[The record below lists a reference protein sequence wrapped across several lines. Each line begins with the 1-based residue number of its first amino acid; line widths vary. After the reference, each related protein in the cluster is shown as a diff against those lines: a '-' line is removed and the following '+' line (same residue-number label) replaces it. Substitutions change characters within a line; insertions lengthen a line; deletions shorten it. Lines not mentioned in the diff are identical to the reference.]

1 MAAVEAGTGLYPRLE
16 AQERA
21 SQAPARLIRN
31 GQAHRAMRVKFPAR
45 FFNRL
50 VRTTTGKQGRMI
62 FPTRALEARLSPAA
76 IQVALGN
83 VSDQF
88 EVSCILNRRLC
99 RRSASHASLA
109 RRVLPNL
116 AAYSTK
122 VLRLASSPR
131 CKDSLSFLLSRSWQR
146 LPFRGMHYPLVL
158 GGCQVHRRRCILICV
173 IHKRCYD
180 ESS

>member
-1 MAAVEAGTGLYPRLE
+1 VE
-16 AQERA
+16 
-21 SQAPARLIRN
+21 
-31 GQAHRAMRVKFPAR
+31 FPAR

-50 VRTTTGKQGRMI
+50 VRTKTGKRGWMT
-62 FPTRALEARLSPAA
+62 FSTRTLEARESPAA
-76 IQVALGN
+76 IEVALGN

-99 RRSASHASLA
+99 RRSASHASLM

-122 VLRLASSPR
+122 VLRLAPSPR
-131 CKDSLSFLLSRSWQR
+131 CNDSLSFLPSRSLQR
-146 LPFRGMHYPLVL
+146 LPFRAIDYLLVL
-158 GGCQVHRRRCILICV
+158 RGCQVHRRRCILICV